1 MSLTSSD
8 FETQVFTERF
18 RGYDP
23 EEVDAFLDRVATRFV
38 ELEERI
44 VELEERR
51 VELEEER
58 DLALQRA
65 EQGTPAPAEAEQ
77 AASTSETE
85 NVLRRTLIMAERT
98 AEATVAEARA
108 EAEQMREDARIEAGE
123 TIQSANEE
131 AARTRD
137 EANIAASAAWSAA
150 SDAAGRVRQAVAEIR
165 AFHEDYRDR
174 VEAVISEQFAYLDRV
189 ELPDLP
195 ESVEQLGQL
204 DIDEE
209 AAAWGF

>member
-44 VELEERR
+44 VELEERC

-150 SDAAGRVRQAVAEIR
+150 SDAAARVRQAVAEIR

>member
-8 FETQVFTERF
+8 LETQVFTERF

-38 ELEERI
+38 ELEE
-44 VELEERR
+44 
-51 VELEEER
+51 ER
-58 DLALQRA
+58 DLAAQRA
-65 EQGTPAPAEAEQ
+65 EEASSAATEQ
-77 AASTSETE
+77 VASTSEAE
-85 NVLRRTLIMAERT
+85 NLLRRTLIMAERT
-98 AEATVAEARA
+98 AEAAVAEARA
-108 EAEQMREDARIEAGE
+108 EAEQMREDARTEAAE

-131 AARTRD
+131 AARIRE
-137 EANIAASAAWSAA
+137 EANTAASAEWNAA
-150 SDAAGRVRQAVAEIR
+150 SDAAARVRQAVAEIR

-174 VEAVISEQFAYLDRV
+174 VEAVITEQLAHLDRV

-195 ESVEQLGQL
+195 ASVEQLGQL

-209 AAAWGF
+209 AAAWGY